1 MSQFLRPALAA
12 LDPYVPGEQPQD
24 KSYIK
29 LNTNENPYPP
39 APGVMD
45 VITRE
50 AVSQLKLY
58 SDPTIAPLKQA
69 IADQYGLKP
78 ENIFVTNG
86 SDETLG
92 FSFLAYAD
100 EKHPVTI
107 PDISYGFYKVFAQLF
122 QVAPTVIPLREDFTL
137 PVEKFCGAGSMVVFA
152 NPNAPTAIALPLS
165 EVEKIV
171 ASNPEHVVLVDE
183 AYVDFGGESAVSLIE
198 RYPNLL
204 VVRTFSKSRSLAG
217 ARIGYALAQPGL
229 IDDLERVRNS
239 FHPYNINRL
248 SMLAGVEAM
257 KDIAYFESC
266 CQKIMATRRR
276 TAEALKDMG
285 FTMTESS
292 TNFLFAAPPGI
303 SGREYYEQLKER
315 GVLVRYFGGE
325 RLSPY
330 VRITIGSDD
339 EMDVFLAKTREILKE
354 ANP

>member
-1 MSQFLRPALAA
+1 MSQFLRPALSA

-45 VITRE
+45 AITRE

-58 SDPTIAPLKQA
+58 SDPTIAPLKAA
-69 IADQYGLKP
+69 IAQQYGLSS
-78 ENIFVTNG
+78 ENVFVTNG

-100 EKHPVTI
+100 AEHPVTI

-122 QVAPTVIPLREDFTL
+122 QVAPTVIPLREDFSL
-137 PVEKFCGAGSMVVFA
+137 PVEKFCAVGSMVVFA
-152 NPNAPTAIALPLS
+152 NPNAPTAIALPLL

-171 ASNPEHVVLVDE
+171 ASNPDHVVLVDE
-183 AYVDFGGESAVSLIE
+183 AYVDFGGQSAVSLID

-217 ARIGYALAQPGL
+217 ARIGYAMAQPAL

-257 KDIAYFESC
+257 KDTAYFEEC
-266 CQKIMATRRR
+266 CQKIIKTRQH
-276 TAEALKDMG
+276 TAEALKEMG
-285 FTMTESS
+285 FTLTESA
-292 TNFLFAAPPGI
+292 TNFLFAAPNVI
-303 SGREYYEQLKER
+303 SGKEYYEKLKDR
-315 GVLVRYFGGE
+315 GVLVRYFGTQ

-330 VRITIGSDD
+330 VRITIGTEE
-339 EMDVFLAKTREILKE
+339 EMAVLLEKTREILKE

>member
-1 MSQFLRPALAA
+1 MSQFLRPALSA

-69 IADQYGLKP
+69 IADRYGLLP
-78 ENIFVTNG
+78 ENVFVTNG

-92 FSFLAYAD
+92 FAFLAYAD
-100 EKHPVTI
+100 AEHPVTI

-122 QVAPTVIPLREDFTL
+122 QVAPRVIPLREDFTL
-137 PVEKFCGAGSMVVFA
+137 PAEKFCGAGSMVVFA
-152 NPNAPTAIALPLS
+152 NPNAPTGIALPLA

-171 ASNPEHVVLVDE
+171 DSNPDHVVLVDE
-183 AYVDFGGESAVSLIE
+183 AYVDFGGESALSLID

-217 ARIGYALAQPGL
+217 ARIGYALAQPAL

-257 KDIAYFESC
+257 KDAAYFEDC
-266 CQKIMATRRR
+266 CQKIITTRQR
-276 TAEALKDMG
+276 TAQDLRELG
-285 FTMTESS
+285 FTLTESS
-292 TNFLFAAPPGI
+292 TNFLFAAPNVI
-303 SGREYYEQLKER
+303 SGREYYEKLKDR
-315 GVLVRYFGGE
+315 GVLVRYFGSE

-330 VRITIGSDD
+330 VRITIGTDE
-339 EMDVFLAKTREILKE
+339 EMDALLCNTKEILKE

>member
-1 MSQFLRPALAA
+1 MSRFLRPALGA
-12 LDPYVPGEQPQD
+12 LAPYVPGEQPQD
-24 KSYIK
+24 KRYIK

-39 APGVMD
+39 APGVMEA
-45 VITRE
+45 VSRA
-50 AVSQLKLY
+50 AVSQLNLY

-69 IADQYGLKP
+69 IADRYGLQT
-78 ENIFVTNG
+78 ENVFVTNG
-86 SDETLG
+86 SDEALG

-100 EKHPVTI
+100 AEHPVTI

-122 QVAPTVIPLREDFTL
+122 QTQPNVIPLREDFTL
-137 PVEKFCGAGSMVVFA
+137 PVEQFCGVDSMVVIA
-152 NPNAPTAIALPLS
+152 NPNAPTGIALKLD
-165 EVEKIV
+165 EVERIV

-183 AYVDFGGESAVSLIE
+183 AYVDFGGESALTLID

-217 ARIGYALAQPGL
+217 ARIGYAMGNPAL

-257 KDIAYFESC
+257 KDAAYFEAC
-266 CQKIMATRRR
+266 CQKIIATREN
-276 TAEALKDMG
+276 TAKALKEMG
-285 FTMTESS
+285 FAMTESS

-303 SGREYYEQLKER
+303 SGREYYEKLKQR

-330 VRITIGSDD
+330 VRITIGTD
-339 EMDVFLAKTREILKE
+339 EEMAVLLDKTRDILKE

>member
-1 MSQFLRPALAA
+1 MSQFLRPALGA
-12 LDPYVPGEQPQD
+12 LAPYVPGEQPQD
-24 KSYIK
+24 KRYIK

-39 APGVMD
+39 APGVLRA
-45 VITRE
+45 ITQE

-69 IADQYGLKP
+69 IADCYGIGT
-78 ENIFVTNG
+78 ENVFVTNG

-92 FSFLAYAD
+92 FSFLAYVDA
-100 EKHPVTI
+100 EHPVTI

-122 QVAPTVIPLREDFTL
+122 QVSPNVIPLREDFTL
-137 PVEKFCGAGSMVVFA
+137 PVEKFCHAGSMVVIA
-152 NPNAPTAIALPLS
+152 NPNAPTGIALPLD

-171 ASNPEHVVLVDE
+171 ATNPEHVVLVDE
-183 AYVDFGGESAVSLIE
+183 AYVDFGGQSALSLID

-217 ARIGYALAQPGL
+217 ARIGYAMAQPAL

-257 KDIAYFESC
+257 KDKPYFETC
-266 CQKIMATRRR
+266 CQRIMQTRQR
-276 TAEALKDMG
+276 TAEALREMG
-285 FTMTESS
+285 FWLTESS
-292 TNFLFAAPPGI
+292 TNFLFAAHPAL
-303 SGREYYEQLKER
+303 SGQRYYEQLKDR
-315 GVLVRYFGGE
+315 GVLVRYFGGD

-330 VRITIGSDD
+330 VRITIGTDA
-339 EMDVFLAKTREILKE
+339 EMNQLLTITRDILKE
-354 ANP
+354 VTP

>member
-1 MSQFLRPALAA
+1 M
-12 LDPYVPGEQPQD
+12 
-24 KSYIK
+24 
-29 LNTNENPYPP
+29 
-39 APGVMD
+39 
-45 VITRE
+45 
-50 AVSQLKLY
+50 
-58 SDPTIAPLKQA
+58 
-69 IADQYGLKP
+69 
-78 ENIFVTNG
+78 
-86 SDETLG
+86 
-92 FSFLAYAD
+92 
-100 EKHPVTI
+100 
-107 PDISYGFYKVFAQLF
+107 
-122 QVAPTVIPLREDFTL
+122 
-137 PVEKFCGAGSMVVFA
+137 
-152 NPNAPTAIALPLS
+152 
-165 EVEKIV
+165 
-171 ASNPEHVVLVDE
+171 DE

>member
-39 APGVMD
+39 APGVME
-45 VITRE
+45 VITRV

-58 SDPTIAPLKQA
+58 SDPTIAPLKRA
-69 IADQYGLKP
+69 IAEQYGLMP
-78 ENIFVTNG
+78 ENVFVTNG
-86 SDETLG
+86 SDEALG
-92 FSFLAYAD
+92 FSFQAWAD
-100 EKHPVTI
+100 AEHPVTI

-122 QVAPTVIPLREDFTL
+122 QVSPKVIPLREDFTL

-152 NPNAPTAIALPLS
+152 NPNAPTGIALPLS

-171 ASNPEHVVLVDE
+171 ASNPGHVVLVDE
-183 AYVDFGGESAVSLIE
+183 AYVDFGGESAVSLIG

-217 ARIGYALAQPGL
+217 ARIGYAMGDPAL

-257 KDIAYFESC
+257 KDTAYFEDC
-266 CQKIMATRRR
+266 CKKIMATRQR
-276 TAEALKDMG
+276 TAEALKALG

-292 TNFLFAAPPGI
+292 TNFLFAAPPAL
-303 SGREYYEQLKER
+303 SGREYYEQLKDR
-315 GVLVRYFGGE
+315 GVLVRYFGGS

-330 VRITIGSDD
+330 VRITIGSDE
-339 EMDVFLAKTREILKE
+339 EMDVLLAKTREILKE
-354 ANP
+354 AKA

>member
-1 MSQFLRPALAA
+1 MSQFLRPALNA

-45 VITRE
+45 AITRE

-58 SDPTIAPLKQA
+58 SDPTIAPLKAA
-69 IADQYGLKP
+69 IAEHYGL
-78 ENIFVTNG
+78 ESRNVFVTNG
-86 SDETLG
+86 SDEALG
-92 FSFLAYAD
+92 FAFLAYAD
-100 EKHPVTI
+100 SEHPVTI

-122 QVAPTVIPLREDFTL
+122 QTQPNVIPLREDFSL
-137 PVEKFCGAGSMVVFA
+137 PVEKFCGVGSMVVFA

-171 ASNPEHVVLVDE
+171 ASNPDHVVLVDE
-183 AYVDFGGESAVSLIE
+183 AYVDFGGQSAVTLID

-217 ARIGYALAQPGL
+217 ARIGYAMAQPAL

-248 SMLAGVEAM
+248 SMVAGVEGM
-257 KDIAYFESC
+257 KDRAYFQQC
-266 CQKIMATRRR
+266 CRKIMNTRQH
-276 TAEALKDMG
+276 TAEALKALG
-285 FTMTESS
+285 FTLTESA
-292 TNFLFAAPPGI
+292 TNFLFAAPNVI
-303 SGREYYEQLKER
+303 SGKEYYEKLKER
-315 GVLVRYFGGE
+315 GVLVRYFGTE

-330 VRITIGSDD
+330 VRITIGTD
-339 EMDVFLAKTREILKE
+339 EEMNVLLNHTREILKE

>member
-39 APGVMD
+39 APGVLD
-45 VITRE
+45 AITRE

-69 IADQYGLKP
+69 IADRYGLKM
-78 ENIFVTNG
+78 ENVFVTNG

-92 FSFLAYAD
+92 FSFLAFAD
-100 EKHPVTI
+100 AEHPVTI

-122 QVAPTVIPLREDFTL
+122 QVAPRVIPLREDFSL

-183 AYVDFGGESAVSLIE
+183 AYVDFGGESAVSLID

-217 ARIGYALAQPGL
+217 ARIGYALAQPAL

-257 KDIAYFESC
+257 KDAAYFEAC
-266 CQKIMATRRR
+266 CKRIIETRSR
-276 TAEALKDMG
+276 TAAALKELG
-285 FTMTESS
+285 FTMTESR
-292 TNFLFAAPPGI
+292 TNFLFAAPPCL
-303 SGREYYEQLKER
+303 SGREYYEQLKDR

-330 VRITIGSDD
+330 VRITIGSDE
-339 EMDVFLAKTREILKE
+339 EMDVFLDKTREILKE